1 MSLQIG
7 STAPDFEGT
16 TTDGPNHFHDWI
28 GDTRAVL
35 FSHPRENQNLLS
47 ASL

>member
-1 MSLQIG
+1 MSVQIG

-35 FSHPRENQNLLS
+35 FSHPSDRQIPLS